1 MTAFQIKSK
10 LKPKGDQPK
19 AIASLSDGLTR
30 GFKHQTLLGATG
42 TGKTFTLAHVIAE
55 ANRPALVISP
65 NKTLAAQLTTE
76 FRSYFPDN
84 SVEYFVSYYDYY
96 TPEAYVP
103 KYDLYI
109 EKDVAINEQIDTL
122 RHKATQS
129 LLTRRDSIV
138 VASVSCIFGL
148 GSPREYRDSAFMLR
162 RGQEIDRDEIIAKL
176 IDLRYQRTEIL
187 QRGKFRARGDILEI
201 CTVDDGLTRIEMY
214 GNAIEKIVEL
224 DILSGSKKSES
235 AELLI
240 FPAKHFVTSKE
251 RLETVADSIEKELE
265 QRVRHLKR
273 KKKFLEM
280 ARLEERT
287 RLDLEM
293 IRETGYC
300 PGIENYTRYFTER
313 KHGAPPNTLLN
324 FFPDDFLTI
333 IDESHVTIP
342 QLRGM
347 YEGDRSRKE
356 NLIQHGFRLPS
367 AFDNRPLTF
376 TEFERKVGQVI
387 YSSATPAQYE
397 REKSN
402 RLVEQIIRPTG
413 LVDPKIVIRPSRE
426 RMKDLVPEINR
437 RREMGERVLIT
448 VLTKKMAE
456 KLTSRLADEG
466 IRVRY
471 LHSDVE
477 TLERVAL
484 LKDLRLGKYDVL
496 VGINLLREG
505 LDLPE
510 VSLVAIFDADKEG
523 FLRTE
528 TSLIQTIGRAS
539 RNVSGEVIM
548 YADSLSRPMTRA
560 INETNRRREVQVKFN
575 GVNHIIPETVRNE
588 IRALTDTI
596 TGPMVNPKTF
606 NSTNESD
613 DDELTRELEEAMLM
627 AADNLDFERAAEIR
641 NELVKLGQ
649 LDTRSQ

>member
-1 MTAFQIKSK
+1 MTAFTIKSK
-10 LKPKGDQPK
+10 LKPKGDQPS

-42 TGKTFTLAHVIAE
+42 TGKTFTLAHVIAN
-55 ANRPALVISP
+55 ADRPTLVISP

-76 FRSYFPDN
+76 FRSFFPDN

-148 GSPREYRDSAFMLR
+148 GSPQEYRDSAFMLR

-201 CTVDDGLTRIEMY
+201 CTVDESLTRVEMY
-214 GNAIEKIVEL
+214 GDVIEKIVEL
-224 DILSGSKKSES
+224 DLSSGSKKSES
-235 AELLI
+235 GEILI

-251 RLETVADSIEKELE
+251 KIETVADSIEKELE
-265 QRVRHLKR
+265 QRVKHLKR

-333 IDESHVTIP
+333 IDESHITIP

-367 AFDNRPLTF
+367 AFDNRPLRF
-376 TEFERKVGQVI
+376 TEFEREVGQVI
-387 YSSATPAQYE
+387 YSSATPGQYE
-397 REKSN
+397 REKGS

-413 LVDPKIVIRPSRE
+413 LVDPKVVIRPSRE
-426 RMKDLVPEINR
+426 RMKDLIPEINR
-437 RREMGERVLIT
+437 RSGRGERVLIT

-471 LHSDVE
+471 LHSDVL
-477 TLERVAL
+477 TLDRVGL
-484 LKDLRLGKYDVL
+484 LKDLRAGKYDVL

-528 TSLIQTIGRAS
+528 TSLIQTIGRTS

-548 YADSLSRPMTRA
+548 YADSLSKAMTKA
-560 INETNRRREVQVKFN
+560 IDETNRRREVQIKFN
-575 GVNHIIPETVRNE
+575 VANHIIPETVRSE

-596 TGPMVNPKTF
+596 TGPRVTPKTF
-606 NSTNESD
+606 NPLDES
-613 DDELTRELEEAMLM
+613 DELTRELEEAMLI

-649 LDTRSQ
+649 LDRRSR

>member
-1 MTAFQIKSK
+1 MTAFTIKSK
-10 LKPKGDQPK
+10 LKPKGDQPS

-42 TGKTFTLAHVIAE
+42 TGKTFTLAHVIAN
-55 ANRPALVISP
+55 ADRPTLVISP

-76 FRSYFPDN
+76 FRSFFPDN

-148 GSPREYRDSAFMLR
+148 GSPQEYRDSAFMLR

-201 CTVDDGLTRIEMY
+201 CTVDESLTRVEMY
-214 GNAIEKIVEL
+214 GDVIEKIVEL
-224 DILSGSKKSES
+224 DLSSGSKKSES
-235 AELLI
+235 GEILI

-251 RLETVADSIEKELE
+251 KIETVADSIEKELE
-265 QRVRHLKR
+265 QRVKHLKR

-333 IDESHVTIP
+333 IDESHITIP

-367 AFDNRPLTF
+367 AFDNRPLRF
-376 TEFERKVGQVI
+376 TEFEREVGQVI
-387 YSSATPAQYE
+387 YSSATPGQYE
-397 REKSN
+397 REKGS

-413 LVDPKIVIRPSRE
+413 LVDPKVVIRPSRD
-426 RMKDLVPEINR
+426 RMKDLIPEINR
-437 RREMGERVLIT
+437 RSERGERVLIT

-471 LHSDVE
+471 LHSDVL
-477 TLERVAL
+477 TLDRVGL
-484 LKDLRLGKYDVL
+484 LKDLRAGKYDVL

-510 VSLVAIFDADKEG
+510 VSLVAFFDADKEG

-528 TSLIQTIGRAS
+528 TSLIQTIGRTS

-548 YADSLSRPMTRA
+548 YADSLSKAMTRA
-560 INETNRRREVQVKFN
+560 IDETNRRREVQIKFN
-575 GVNHIIPETVRNE
+575 VANHIIPETVRSE

-596 TGPMVNPKTF
+596 TGPRVTPKTF
-606 NSTNESD
+606 NPLDES
-613 DDELTRELEEAMLM
+613 DELTRELEEAMLI

-649 LDTRSQ
+649 LDRRSR

>member
-1 MTAFQIKSK
+1 MTAFTIKSK
-10 LKPKGDQPK
+10 LKPKGDQPS

-42 TGKTFTLAHVIAE
+42 TGKTFTLAHVIAN
-55 ANRPALVISP
+55 ADRPTLVISP

-76 FRSYFPDN
+76 FRSFFPDN

-148 GSPREYRDSAFMLR
+148 GSPQEYRDSAFMLR

-201 CTVDDGLTRIEMY
+201 CTVDESLTRVEMY
-214 GNAIEKIVEL
+214 GDVIEKIVEL
-224 DILSGSKKSES
+224 DLSSGSKKSES
-235 AELLI
+235 GEILI

-251 RLETVADSIEKELE
+251 KIETVADSIEKELE
-265 QRVRHLKR
+265 QRVKHLKR

-333 IDESHVTIP
+333 IDESHITIP

-367 AFDNRPLTF
+367 AFDNRPLRF
-376 TEFERKVGQVI
+376 TEFEREVGQVI
-387 YSSATPAQYE
+387 YSSATPGQYE
-397 REKSN
+397 REKGS

-413 LVDPKIVIRPSRE
+413 LVDPKVVIRPSRE
-426 RMKDLVPEINR
+426 RMKDLIPEINR
-437 RREMGERVLIT
+437 RSGRGERVLIT

-471 LHSDVE
+471 LHSDVL
-477 TLERVAL
+477 TLDRVGL
-484 LKDLRLGKYDVL
+484 LKDLRAGKYDVL

-528 TSLIQTIGRAS
+528 TSLIQTIGRTS

-548 YADSLSRPMTRA
+548 YADSLSKAMTRA
-560 INETNRRREVQVKFN
+560 IDETNRRREVQIKFN
-575 GVNHIIPETVRNE
+575 VANHIIPETVRSE
-588 IRALTDTI
+588 IKALTDTI
-596 TGPMVNPKTF
+596 TGPRVTPKTF
-606 NSTNESD
+606 NPLDES
-613 DDELTRELEEAMLM
+613 DELTRELEEAMLI

-649 LDTRSQ
+649 LDRRSR